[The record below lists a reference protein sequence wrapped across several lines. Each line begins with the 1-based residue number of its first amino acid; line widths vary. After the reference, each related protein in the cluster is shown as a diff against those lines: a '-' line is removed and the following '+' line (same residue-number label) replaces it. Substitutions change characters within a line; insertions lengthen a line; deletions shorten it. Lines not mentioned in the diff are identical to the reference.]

1 VSSAAWSLHVAGDG
15 ASRGYSS
22 EACFVCL
29 LQHGVC
35 VLLVMVP
42 VVFVAGK
49 SARVSSAAL
58 SLQVA
63 GEHAS
68 GVCSSGICL
77 VVSVTLT
84 LSCV

>member
-1 VSSAAWSLHVAGDG
+1 
-15 ASRGYSS
+15 
-22 EACFVCL
+22 
-29 LQHGVC
+29 

-42 VVFVAGK
+42 VFVAGK
-49 SARVSSAAL
+49 SARISSAAL